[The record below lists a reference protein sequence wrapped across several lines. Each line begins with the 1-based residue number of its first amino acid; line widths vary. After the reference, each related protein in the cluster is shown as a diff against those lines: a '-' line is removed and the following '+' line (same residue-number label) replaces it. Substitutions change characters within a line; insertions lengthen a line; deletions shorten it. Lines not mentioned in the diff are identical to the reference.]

1 MGSQLTMDVMGMLL
15 HSQLITEAPS
25 RCLWLAFSPR
35 ECFHPCWHGDVRTL
49 FFFFVCFFNKVKVG
63 PRAKLVGC
71 VGNQGIW

>member
-1 MGSQLTMDVMGMLL
+1 MGSRLTMDVMGMLL
-15 HSQLITEAPS
+15 HSQFITEAPS

-35 ECFHPCWHGDVRTL
+35 VLPSLLAWRCQD
-49 FFFFVCFFNKVKVG
+49 FFFFFYKVKVG